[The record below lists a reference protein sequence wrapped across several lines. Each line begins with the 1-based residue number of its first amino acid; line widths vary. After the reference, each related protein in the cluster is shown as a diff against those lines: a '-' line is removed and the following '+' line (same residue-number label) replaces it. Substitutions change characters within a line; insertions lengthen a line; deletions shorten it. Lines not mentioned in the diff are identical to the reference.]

1 MSETLYKLFGLAL
14 IALTALLLMKKASA
28 DFITLVKLGA
38 GIVLSGACFYLIEPV
53 ISYVYELSDNESL
66 SDLIPSVTV
75 VLQVLCVA
83 FLTQICAS
91 ACRDCGEATMAYYVE
106 LGGKCEMLVL
116 SLPLI
121 KEIIDTAIKLIG

>member
-1 MSETLYKLFGLAL
+1 M
-14 IALTALLLMKKASA
+14 
-28 DFITLVKLGA
+28 
-38 GIVLSGACFYLIEPV
+38 
-53 ISYVYELSDNESL
+53 SYVYELSG
-66 SDLIPSVTV
+66 SDSMSHLVPSVTV

-106 LGGKCEMLVL
+106 LGGKCEMLIL

-121 KEIIDTAIKLIG
+121 KNIIETAIKLIG